1 MSLNTKRRVYPVYVQ
16 PPIEV
21 VVHNQ
26 PQGQS
31 KYESKVTQLAE
42 SKFAQALGDF
52 VEEISTAFHTLPTT
66 VHDIEKDQKP
76 FPSKIKPIAQD
87 NLSLAEMGLS
97 GFRGKGTY
105 KKHSS
110 SKIVPDPVSAHL
122 SMV

>member
-1 MSLNTKRRVYPVYVQ
+1 MSFNQRRVYPVYVQ

-21 VVHNQ
+21 VVHKQ
-26 PQGQS
+26 APRDS
-31 KYESKVTQLAE
+31 KYEAKVSKIAE

-52 VEEISTAFHTLPTT
+52 VEEFSLSFHSLPTT

-97 GFRGKGTY
+97 GFKKKETY
-105 KKHSS
+105 KKPSS
-110 SKIVPDPVSAHL
+110 SKIVPDPVPAQL
-122 SMV
+122 SIV

>member
-1 MSLNTKRRVYPVYVQ
+1 MSFNTRRVYPVYVQ

-21 VVHNQ
+21 VVDKD
-26 PQGQS
+26 S
-31 KYESKVTQLAE
+31 KGLYHYESKVSQLAE
-42 SKFAQALGDF
+42 SKLTQALGDF

-97 GFRGKGTY
+97 GFKGNSTC

-110 SKIVPDPVSAHL
+110 TKIVPDPLPAYI